1 MEYPDFSRHTIL
13 IVEDDPVS
21 TLFLK
26 DVLEDTGAKVLDVAN
41 ASDAIFA
48 VHQNNDIDVVLMDI
62 QLPDMSGWQA
72 TRIIKK
78 VKKNLPII
86 FQSAYAFDAYVKK
99 SFEAGGDFFI
109 AKPINTEQL
118 FDYIRQA
125 IEKYRMQG

>member
-1 MEYPDFSRHTIL
+1 MEYPDFGRHTIL

-78 VKKNLPII
+78 
-86 FQSAYAFDAYVKK
+86 S
-99 SFEAGGDFFI
+99 
-109 AKPINTEQL
+109 
-118 FDYIRQA
+118 
-125 IEKYRMQG
+125 

>member
-1 MEYPDFSRHTIL
+1 MNYPDFSKHTIL

-26 DVLEDTGAKVLDVAN
+26 DVLEDTGAQVLNVEN

-48 VHQNNDIDVVLMDI
+48 VHQNPEIDVVLMDI

-78 VKKNLPII
+78 VKKNMAII
-86 FQSAYAFDAYVKK
+86 IQSAYAFESYVKK
-99 SFEAGGDFFI
+99 SFESGCDFFI
-109 AKPINTEQL
+109 SKPIDTNLL
-118 FDYIRQA
+118 FDYIQKA
-125 IEKYRMQG
+125 LEKYQLKS

>member
-48 VHQNNDIDVVLMDI
+48 VHQNSDIDVVLMDI

-78 VKKNLPII
+78 VKKDLPII
-86 FQSAYAFDAYVKK
+86 FQSAYAFESYVKK

-109 AKPINTEQL
+109 AKPINTETL
-118 FDYIRQA
+118 FNYIRQA
-125 IEKYRMQG
+125 LDKYKPQP

>member
-1 MEYPDFSRHTIL
+1 MEYPDFSQHTIL

-26 DVLEDTGAKVLDVAN
+26 DVLEDTGARVLDVDN
-41 ASDAIFA
+41 ASDAIFT
-48 VHQNNDIDVVLMDI
+48 VHQNCDIDLVLMDI

-86 FQSAYAFDAYVKK
+86 FQSAYAFDSYVKK
-99 SFEAGGDFFI
+99 SMEAGGDFFI
-109 AKPINTEQL
+109 PKPIDTDLL
-118 FDYIRQA
+118 FDYMKQA
-125 IEKYRMQG
+125 FAKYQQQ